1 MSFNFRTRQT
11 IVSVDQDIEGGL
23 SRTLHQATQPLTVIQ
38 GTLELALLTASTL
51 EQYKY
56 AVGQSLEELQR
67 LTHCFEHL
75 RTLICSPDG
84 SPAVAE
90 LCGSL
95 HGQAGPD
102 EAESTGGFTRSPK
115 APSAKVRVEV
125 LQQKGGVANV
135 WSSGESALAFS

>member
-1 MSFNFRTRQT
+1 MSFNFRATQT
-11 IVSVDQDIEGGL
+11 MVSVDQDTEGGL

-67 LTHCFEHL
+67 LTDCFEHL
-75 RTLICSPDG
+75 RTLICRPDV
-84 SPAVAE
+84 SPAVAD
-90 LCGSL
+90 LCGAL
-95 HGQAGPD
+95 RGQAGPD
-102 EAESTGGFTRSPK
+102 EAETTGGFCSSPK
-115 APSAKVRVEV
+115 ASSAKVGVEV

-135 WSSGESALAFS
+135 WSSGESAFS

>member
-1 MSFNFRTRQT
+1 MSFNFRATQT
-11 IVSVDQDIEGGL
+11 MVSVDQDTEGGL

-67 LTHCFEHL
+67 LTDCFERL
-75 RTLICSPDG
+75 RTLICRPDG
-84 SPAVAE
+84 SPAVAD
-90 LCGSL
+90 LCGAL
-95 HGQAGPD
+95 QAGPD
-102 EAESTGGFTRSPK
+102 EAETTGGFCSSPK
-115 APSAKVRVEV
+115 ASSANVGVEV